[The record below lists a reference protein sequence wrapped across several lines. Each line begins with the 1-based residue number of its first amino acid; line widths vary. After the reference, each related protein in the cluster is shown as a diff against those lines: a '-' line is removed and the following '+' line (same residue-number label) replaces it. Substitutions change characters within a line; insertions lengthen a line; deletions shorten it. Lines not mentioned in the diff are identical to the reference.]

1 MLRIL
6 VADDDLES
14 LRRTQRV
21 LRGYQADWEFT
32 FCHGP
37 RQALEAM
44 GLEPYCVIVTNSMA
58 GGVGANLLDFARDL
72 FPEAVRIMVC
82 PPAQQHDML
91 CAHGTAHQYLSDP
104 VDAATF
110 RETVAR
116 ASVLGSRLTK
126 PGLKALVSK
135 ITVLPSLP
143 TVYVDLV
150 QELRRRD
157 ASVSRGAELI
167 GQDVGMTAK
176 ILHLVN
182 SSFFGLAVHVK
193 DVPHAASLLGL
204 NALKPLVLS
213 AAVFQELTTNRVPVA
228 LAERVFEHSLAVGR
242 LARRIAEAQGLPR
255 LELDDAMLAG
265 VLHDVGKLVLA
276 DHFGPEYGQVCLAA
290 EQAELALLSAEL
302 DQFEASHADVGGYL
316 LGLWGLSQSLVE
328 AVAWHHDPCAVE
340 ATRFTPL
347 TAVHVANALVHAA
360 ERTGDGLSQVDRRHL
375 KQIRCEHRWPEWR
388 QMAEANEEA
397 CADSRMPLR

>member
-1 MLRIL
+1 MLRVL

-14 LRRTQRV
+14 LRRTQQV
-21 LRGYQADWEFT
+21 LRGYRADWEFT

-37 RQALEAM
+37 RMALEAM
-44 GLEPYCVIVTNSMA
+44 ALEPYSVIVTNSMA
-58 GGVGANLLDFARDL
+58 GGVGASLLEFARDL

-82 PPAQQHDML
+82 PPSQQHDML
-91 CAHGTAHQYLSDP
+91 CAHGAAHQYLSEP
-104 VDAATF
+104 VDSATF

-116 ASVLGSRLTK
+116 ASALGARLTK

-143 TVYVDLV
+143 TIYVDLV

-157 ASVSRGAELI
+157 ASVSRVAELI
-167 GQDVGMTAK
+167 GHDVGMTAK

-213 AAVFQELTTNRVPVA
+213 AAVFQELATGRVPVA
-228 LAERVFEHSLAVGR
+228 LAEQVFEHSLAVGS
-242 LARRIAEAQGLPR
+242 LARRLAEAQGLPR
-255 LELDDAMLAG
+255 LEVDDAMLGG

-290 EQAELALLSAEL
+290 ERAELALLSAEL
-302 DQFEASHADVGGYL
+302 DQFDASHADVGGYL
-316 LGLWGLSQSLVE
+316 LGLWGLPQRLVE
-328 AVAWHHDPCAVE
+328 AVAWHHDPCALE
-340 ATRFTPL
+340 MIRFTPL

-360 ERTGDGLSQVDRRHL
+360 EGTGDGLSQVDRRHL
-375 KQIRCEHRWPEWR
+375 KQIRCEHCWPEWR
-388 QMAEANEEA
+388 RLAEVSEEA
-397 CADSRMPLR
+397 TTAAAAVRR

>member
-6 VADDDLES
+6 VVDDDVES

-21 LRGYQADWEFT
+21 LRGYRADWDFT

-37 RQALEAM
+37 RLALEALA
-44 GLEPYCVIVTNSMA
+44 LEPYQVIVSATMA
-58 GGVGANLLDFARDL
+58 GEVGADLLDFARDI
-72 FPEAVRIMVC
+72 FPESVRIMVC
-82 PPAQQHDML
+82 PPSQQHDML

-104 VDAATF
+104 VDPATF

-116 ASVLGSRLTK
+116 ASSLGERLTK

-143 TVYVDLV
+143 TVYIDLM

-157 ASVSRGAELI
+157 ASVARVAELI

-176 ILHLVN
+176 LLHLVN
-182 SSFFGLAVHVK
+182 SSFFGLAVHVR

-213 AAVFQELTTNRVPVA
+213 AAVFQELESNRVPVA
-228 LAERVFEHSLAVGR
+228 LAEQVFEHSLAVGC
-242 LARRIAEAQGLPR
+242 LARRLAEAQGLPR
-255 LELDDAMLAG
+255 HEVDNAMLGG

-276 DHFGPEYGQVCLAA
+276 DHFGPEYAQVCLAA
-290 EQAELALLSAEL
+290 ERAELALLSAEL
-302 DQFEASHADVGGYL
+302 DQFDASHADVGGYL
-316 LGLWGLSQSLVE
+316 LGLWGLPQSLVE
-328 AVAWHHDPCAVE
+328 AVAWHHDPCALE
-340 ATRFTPL
+340 SIRFTPL
-347 TAVHVANALVHAA
+347 TAVHVANALIHAS
-360 ERTGDGLSQVDRRHL
+360 EGTGDGLSQVDRRHL
-375 KQIRCEHRWPEWR
+375 KQIRCEQQWPQWR
-388 QMAEANEEA
+388 QLAEASEEA
-397 CADSRMPLR
+397 DQRVLSLRA